1 MKALVFRHSLAREA
15 ISAIGGHVDRRAY
28 VAPFAPVRLTE
39 VAELPLPAP
48 DWVRVDTLFS
58 GLCGSD
64 VKQILLNGSRDNPL
78 TALVS
83 FPHVLGHEVVG
94 HRTDTGERVVLN
106 PWLSCGPRGIDPP
119 CPACAAGR
127 YPWCRNFRSGDLPTS
142 IHLGNCA
149 AAVGA
154 HAERFAAH
162 PSQLFPIPSDVSDE
176 AAVLADPVSV
186 SLRSVLLAPP
196 PGGSPVLVY
205 GSGTLAYAAIA
216 LLRHLYPD
224 TEVWAATRPGARA
237 ELATRL
243 GAHAVL
249 PSVPDEL
256 VDSVAR
262 RIGTVPLSPW
272 SKRDWLQ
279 DGPAVVYDTIGSTET
294 VETSLRLLATGGTLV
309 VSGVEPPKRFE
320 WTPLYFKELRVIGS
334 NGFGIETVHGVAKH
348 AMEHYFDFAA
358 AGLDLTPVITHRFPL
373 DRWQE
378 AVLALKD
385 SRRTGAV
392 KVLLEPRL
400 AMASGRGGRGRR
412 GGRGGRGLLGVTG
425 ALGRD
430 GRAVVPGQPGRRDFQ
445 AFRCGLGCGL
455 AGVLGR
461 LPGEVLL
468 GQGFG
473 GVPGQVLARGFGQ
486 RPDGRVAVG
495 GDASPADREVPAAAD
510 PRRHVLAAGPRRVRL
525 DRGAVD
531 HDQLEGEAGHH
542 DDAHDADRDRRWIG
556 HLVPH

>member
-15 ISAIGGHVDRRAY
+15 AATIGGRVDQRAF
-28 VAPFAPVRLTE
+28 VSRFSPVRLAD
-39 VAELPLPAP
+39 VAEQPLPSP
-48 DWVRVDTLFS
+48 DWVRVETTFS

-64 VKQILLNGSRDNPL
+64 VKQILLNGARDNPL

-94 HRTDTGERVVLN
+94 RRADTGERVVLN

-119 CPACAAGR
+119 CDACKEGR
-127 YPWCRNFRSGDLPTS
+127 YPWCHNFRAGDLPVS

-149 AAVGA
+149 AAAGA

-162 PSQLFPIPSDVSDE
+162 VSQLFAIPDAVCDE

-186 SLRSVLLAPP
+186 SLRSILLAPP
-196 PGGSPVLVY
+196 PGDEPVLVY
-205 GSGTLAYAAIA
+205 GSGTLAFAAIA
-216 LLRHLYPD
+216 LLRHLYPT

-237 ELATRL
+237 DLATRL

-249 PSVPDEL
+249 SAAPDEL
-256 VDSVAR
+256 VAQVAR
-262 RIGTVPLSPW
+262 RVGTTPLQPW

-334 NGFGIETVHGVAKH
+334 NGFGIEEVGGVAKH
-348 AMEHYFDFAA
+348 AMQHYFDFIA

-373 DRWQE
+373 ERWAE
-378 AVLALKD
+378 AVLAVKN

-392 KVLLEPRL
+392 KVLL
-400 AMASGRGGRGRR
+400 
-412 GGRGGRGLLGVTG
+412 
-425 ALGRD
+425 
-430 GRAVVPGQPGRRDFQ
+430 QP
-445 AFRCGLGCGL
+445 
-455 AGVLGR
+455 
-461 LPGEVLL
+461 
-468 GQGFG
+468 
-473 GVPGQVLARGFGQ
+473 
-486 RPDGRVAVG
+486 
-495 GDASPADREVPAAAD
+495 
-510 PRRHVLAAGPRRVRL
+510 
-525 DRGAVD
+525 
-531 HDQLEGEAGHH
+531 
-542 DDAHDADRDRRWIG
+542 AH
-556 HLVPH
+556 